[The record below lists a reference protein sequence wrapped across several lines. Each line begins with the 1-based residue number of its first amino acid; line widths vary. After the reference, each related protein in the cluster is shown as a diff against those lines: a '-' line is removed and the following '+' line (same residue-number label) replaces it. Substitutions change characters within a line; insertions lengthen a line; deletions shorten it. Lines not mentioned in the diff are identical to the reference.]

1 MAVGEDAGTMATEGA
16 GCGNE
21 VGSEPGAVLAV
32 VGTGL
37 RLEAATS
44 RLTQLAYRCGGVLF
58 GDRHHDWH

>member
-1 MAVGEDAGTMATEGA
+1 MKTGVA

-21 VGSEPGAVLAV
+21 VGPEPGTVLAV

-44 RLTQLAYRCGGVLF
+44 RLTQLAYRCGGVRF

>member
-1 MAVGEDAGTMATEGA
+1 MAVAEDAGTMETGGA
-16 GCGNE
+16 GCGNA
-21 VGSEPGAVLAV
+21 VGPELRTVLAV

-44 RLTQLAYRCGGVLF
+44 RLTQLAYRYGGVRF